1 MCLICRYLIVF
12 SIHVFDI
19 QKSSQSL
26 DKMQIQFRCTKQ
38 SWSRIE
44 HLASDRSL
52 YHGELAF
59 SVNYTKLKGQ
69 FSWVQVIRSVV
80 SNSLQPQGLQ
90 HARPPYPSPSP
101 RVCPSSCTLNQW
113 CHPTISSSVTLLSLC
128 LQSFP
133 ISGSFSMS
141 QLFQWALSTRVKEI
155 IWDIGSSGKYQQ
167 NEKAVNSATRPKCA
181 GIQNRSQYGQVV
193 HVSFCHISKEKNED
207 YFYNNFKD

>member
-1 MCLICRYLIVF
+1 MKEVWSWGVLLGWKWTYITESVEARSTFHLLLF
-12 SIHVFDI
+12 SH
-19 QKSSQSL
+19 
-26 DKMQIQFRCTKQ
+26 
-38 SWSRIE
+38 
-44 HLASDRSL
+44 
-52 YHGELAF
+52 
-59 SVNYTKLKGQ
+59 
-69 FSWVQVIRSVV
+69 QVISD
-80 SNSLQPQGLQ
+80 SLQPQGLQ

-128 LQSFP
+128 LRSFP
-133 ISGSFSMS
+133 IPGSFSMS